1 MQSYCVW
8 WVQWNN
14 MCQHFVEVSWGKNG
28 LRKIDVIVCCGASCV
43 WLLFFISFSFG
54 YIALQCSSIQ
64 LANCFGFFS
73 SLFTFLYCI
82 RVALP
87 ANILLRIVRFAFLW
101 ENLQCKHTDLC
112 LRMDKMCEWK
122 LARKLKHISTTNSV
136 SWVRWEREKKKY
148 EMENFLIAAKPNT
161 NRKENIIRCANLMC
175 CFVVDFEL
183 VELAFIN

>member
-1 MQSYCVW
+1 MWLCVA
-8 WVQWNN
+8 VRRVYG
-14 MCQHFVEVSWGKNG
+14 CCFLFHLVSVTLLSNVPQFNWQT
-28 LRKIDVIVCCGASCV
+28 AS
-43 WLLFFISFSFG
+43 
-54 YIALQCSSIQ
+54 
-64 LANCFGFFS
+64 GFFS

-87 ANILLRIVRFAFLW
+87 ANILLRILWFAFLW

-136 SWVRWEREKKKY
+136 SWVRWEREEKKY

-161 NRKENIIRCANLMC
+161 NRKENIIRCVNLTC

-183 VELAFIN
+183 VELAFTN